1 MSKHC
6 VPSALQ
12 SRTVLPESCFLLCW
26 YRLTTADHT
35 MRPSKWLSVVNLRIL
50 LQELLREVAVQLR
63 QQLSECSLD
72 QDGLSNLVAVPRL
85 QMC

>member
-1 MSKHC
+1 
-6 VPSALQ
+6 
-12 SRTVLPESCFLLCW
+12 
-26 YRLTTADHT
+26 